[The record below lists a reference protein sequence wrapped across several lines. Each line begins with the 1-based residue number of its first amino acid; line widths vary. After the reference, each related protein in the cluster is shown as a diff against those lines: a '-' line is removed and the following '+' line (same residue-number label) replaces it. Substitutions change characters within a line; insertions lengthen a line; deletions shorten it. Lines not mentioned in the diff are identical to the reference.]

1 MAARRKSASRPGGS
15 GGGSALLWFVA
26 GLVLG
31 LGLAILAFNRGLI
44 PQPGEREQAAQGAS
58 AKDGSA
64 LLEES
69 SGAEDVGSR
78 YDFFTVLPEM
88 EVVVPEQE
96 LSTQAAPQA
105 AAPPNGAGERFILQA
120 GSFRNA
126 QDADQRKAE
135 LALLGAV
142 ANVQKITVDTQ
153 TWHRVRVGPLPSARE
168 ADQLRRRLQENGIE
182 VMVLKESG

>member
-1 MAARRKSASRPGGS
+1 MAARRKRASGS
-15 GGGSALLWFVA
+15 GGGSALPWFFA

-31 LGLAILAFNRGLI
+31 LGLAFLAFNRGLI
-44 PQPGEREQAAQGAS
+44 PQPGEREQAAQRAP
-58 AKDGSA
+58 AKDGPA

-69 SGAEDVGSR
+69 ADAEDVGTR

-96 LSTQAAPQA
+96 LSTKAAPQA
-105 AAPPNGAGERFILQA
+105 VVPPANGGERFILQA

-126 QDADQRKAE
+126 KDADQRKAE

-142 ANVQKITVDTQ
+142 ASVQKITVDTQ
-153 TWHRVRVGPLPSARE
+153 TWHRVRVGPLPNARE